1 MKAAMRIRRVMGAY
15 LLATLPSLALAGT
28 PPNTNMAMG
37 EVEGIIKF
45 CMKTDPRLA
54 KDLEKQLT
62 LLSGQLGPAVRA
74 TAQYKQGYDLIND
87 ALTRVATPTLIA
99 ACGSIVAPRIE
110 APRIVVPRIVT
121 PRRERPERP
130 HERR

>member
-1 MKAAMRIRRVMGAY
+1 MKTGMRIRRVMGAY
-15 LLATLPSLALAGT
+15 LLAILPSLALAGT

-62 LLSGQLGPAVRA
+62 LLSGQLGPGVRA
-74 TAQYKQGYDLIND
+74 SAQYKQGYDLIND
-87 ALTRVATPTLIA
+87 ALTRVATPTLVA
-99 ACGSIVAPRIE
+99 ACGSIVAPRI
-110 APRIVVPRIVT
+110 VVPR
-121 PRRERPERP
+121 RGHPERA

>member
-1 MKAAMRIRRVMGAY
+1 MKTGLRIRRVMAAY
-15 LLATLPSLALAGT
+15 LLAALPSLALAGT

-45 CMKTDPRLA
+45 CIKTDPRLA
-54 KDLEKQLT
+54 RDLEKQLT
-62 LLSGQLGPAVRA
+62 LLSGQLGAGARA
-74 TAQYKQGYDLIND
+74 SAEYKQGYDLVND
-87 ALTRVATPTLIA
+87 ALAKVATQTLVG
-99 ACGSIVAPRIE
+99 ACGSIVAPRI
-110 APRIVVPRIVT
+110 VVPRIVV